1 MIEFLEAAEEE
12 LLEAIN
18 RYEEK
23 QAGLGARFLAEVER
37 ASDRLE
43 DWPLIGPVWTYSEVP
58 EGVRRLS
65 LQAFPYHLVYVE
77 DPRLVIV
84 AVAHMKRRP
93 GYWRARLRQL

>member
-12 LLEAIN
+12 FLEAID

-23 QAGLGARFLAEVER
+23 QEGLGARFLAAVER

-43 DWPLIGPVWTYSEVP
+43 DWPHIGPVWTYSEVP

-65 LQAFPYHLVYVE
+65 LQTFPYHLVYVVE
-77 DPRLVIV
+77 PRLVVV
-84 AVAHMKRRP
+84 AVAHMRRRP
-93 GYWRARLRQL
+93 GYWRTRLRQL